1 MAVFNAFVTMAS
13 LVKTVPPAK
22 ILMSVLKIQP
32 YVKMAY
38 ASMTRYI
45 NEKKKY
51 KVKSSK
57 YEMHDPKK
65 LHFIQI

>member
-1 MAVFNAFVTMAS
+1 MVVFNAFVTMDS
-13 LVKTVPPAK
+13 LVKMVPPAK

-45 NEKKKY
+45 NDMLKKKKGTVDNIY
-51 KVKSSK
+51 KEI
-57 YEMHDPKK
+57 YDTN
-65 LHFIQI
+65 

>member
-38 ASMTRYI
+38 ALMTRYS
-45 NEKKKY
+45 NKVEK
-51 KVKSSK
+51 
-57 YEMHDPKK
+57 
-65 LHFIQI
+65 I